1 MTEAPRILEARI
13 ACQERKGRPPMTAV
27 RIRCISVANPVA
39 DPDPPAGKYLVSY
52 DPEALG
58 GRGSARW
65 TDDPAKALVFADP
78 GDALDCWQQVPRN
91 CPERPDG
98 RPNRPLTAYTIEL
111 DPVRADAGA
120 SL

>member
-1 MTEAPRILEARI
+1 
-13 ACQERKGRPPMTAV
+13 MTAV

-39 DPDPPAGKYLVSY
+39 DPDPPAGQFLSAY

-65 TDDPAKALVFADP
+65 TRDPAKALVFADP
-78 GDALDCWQQVPRN
+78 GAALDCWQQVPRN

-98 RPNRPLTAYTIEL
+98 RPNRPL
-111 DPVRADAGA
+111 DRVHDRARSGQCGRWRI
-120 SL
+120 SLNR